1 MSSITSDTI
10 RIIDCAGA
18 DPTFTEVF
26 SRLSYATHT
35 EVKETLRWLE
45 RKGLIVSYYTKDFS
59 SEEKTCHDNSLCK
72 RCVWKYNG
80 GCSEWPG

>member
-1 MSSITSDTI
+1 MSSITSDTL
-10 RIIDCAGA
+10 RIIGCSGA

-45 RKGLIVSYYTKDFS
+45 RKGIIVSYYCPSMRQPRYYLSAKVKHLIH
-59 SEEKTCHDNSLCK
+59 E
-72 RCVWKYNG
+72 
-80 GCSEWPG
+80 

>member
-1 MSSITSDTI
+1 MSSITSDTL

-45 RKGLIVSYYTKDFS
+45 RKGLIVSYYCS
-59 SEEKTCHDNSLCK
+59 SMRQPRYYLSAQVKHLMNE
-72 RCVWKYNG
+72 
-80 GCSEWPG
+80 

>member
-1 MSSITSDTI
+1 MSSITSDTL

-26 SRLSYATHT
+26 SRLSYATHC
-35 EVKETLRWLE
+35 ELDVRN
-45 RKGLIVSYYTKDFS
+45 VSENLTKDQFH
-59 SEEKTCHDNSLCK
+59 EKKTCHDNSVCK